1 MLKVVKEKSTYE
13 TKKYVE
19 ELEKQMGFRIK
30 TIQVDNGTE
39 FVNDEERTNRES
51 AFEKALKAVGIELR
65 RTRPYSPWQ
74 NGKVERSHREDGK
87 ILYNRKVFRSE
98 KELIEQVK
106 KHEKRYNNTAKTVLK
121 FKSPNQVVSEY
132 FSKCNICLDN

>member
-39 FVNDEERTNRES
+39 FVNDEGGRI
-51 AFEKALKAVGIELR
+51 EKAHLR
-65 RTRPYSPWQ
+65 R
-74 NGKVERSHREDGK
+74 
-87 ILYNRKVFRSE
+87 L
-98 KELIEQVK
+98 
-106 KHEKRYNNTAKTVLK
+106 
-121 FKSPNQVVSEY
+121 
-132 FSKCNICLDN
+132 